1 MYKNSIKNYD
11 IRLSKILKKISKNF
25 KKNSS
30 IVDQLDSIQ
39 MLDFILSIEKTF
51 KIKIFKEDI
60 NSKNF
65 FMKSDVIKLIKQNV
79 KIKKPK

>member
-25 KKNSS
+25 KKKLS

-65 FMKSDVIKLIKQNV
+65 FMKSDVIKLIMQNV

>member
-25 KKNSS
+25 KKKLS
-30 IVDQLDSIQ
+30 IVDQLESIQ

-65 FMKSDVIKLIKQNV
+65 FMKSDVIKLIMQNV

>member
-1 MYKNSIKNYD
+1 MYKNSINNYD
-11 IRLSKILKKISKNF
+11 IKLSKILKKISKNF
-25 KKNSS
+25 KKNLS
-30 IVDQLDSIQ
+30 IADQLDSIQ

-51 KIKIFKEDI
+51 KIKIFTENI

-79 KIKKPK
+79 KNKKPK